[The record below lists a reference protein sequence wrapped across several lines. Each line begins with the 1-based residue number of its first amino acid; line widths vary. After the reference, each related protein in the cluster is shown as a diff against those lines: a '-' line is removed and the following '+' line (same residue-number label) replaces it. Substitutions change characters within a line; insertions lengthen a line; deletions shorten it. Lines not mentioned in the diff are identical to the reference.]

1 MKKRYL
7 WVLVSVFFVGLFSIG
22 LNAQEEEASDQ
33 AIDDAS
39 VYIVHGVPGLDIGEE
54 ATYPVDIY
62 INGTKR
68 LSAIKYGQIK
78 RVKIPSGT
86 ASIEFYKVGMGP
98 EAGYPPVISG
108 NFIFKKQ
115 ETASI
120 VAYLHPDGE
129 VRFVKFT
136 NDFSPAGDPSKC
148 RVIVH
153 NTSEEAQLLFYLYN
167 KRQKDN
173 HPWVENDVLETGD
186 KNVFE
191 IAKQSLVGYYNGTW
205 IWWLHLDD
213 GTHMVNVYDKPL
225 SIKAGKGILV
235 YLVGSRATKTFKVI
249 KKVVPLK

>member
-7 WVLVSVFFVGLFSIG
+7 WILVSVFFVGLFSVG

-39 VYIVHGVPGLDIGEE
+39 VYIVHGVPGKDIGEE
-54 ATYPVDIY
+54 ATYPVAIY

-68 LSAIKYGQIK
+68 LSTVKYGKIK

-86 ASIEFYKVGMGP
+86 ATIELYKVGMEP

-136 NDFSPAGDPSKC
+136 NDFSPAGAPSKC
-148 RVIVH
+148 RLIIH
-153 NTSEEAQLLFYLYN
+153 NTSEEAQLRFDLCNF
-167 KRQKDN
+167 QKKDY
-173 HPWVENDVLETGD
+173 HPWVENQVLEAGD
-186 KNVFE
+186 KTVFE
-191 IAKQSLVGYYNGTW
+191 MAKKSLVGYYNGTW

-213 GTHMVNVYDKPL
+213 LTHRINLYEKPF
-225 SIKAGKGILV
+225 SIKAGKAILV
-235 YLVGSRATKTFKVI
+235 YFIGSSTTKTFKVI
-249 KKVVPLK
+249 KRVVPLK